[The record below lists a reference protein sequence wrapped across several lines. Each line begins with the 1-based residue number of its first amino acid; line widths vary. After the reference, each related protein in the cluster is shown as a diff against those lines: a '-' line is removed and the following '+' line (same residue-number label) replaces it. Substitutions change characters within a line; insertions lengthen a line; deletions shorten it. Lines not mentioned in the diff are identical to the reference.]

1 MDVVIQKA
9 RIDLQGVEDTKY
21 INKMIQNNKWLDI
34 YNKLNE
40 TSERRNMLH
49 QELKK
54 KLDDQK

>member
-1 MDVVIQKA
+1 
-9 RIDLQGVEDTKY
+9 
-21 INKMIQNNKWLDI
+21 MIQNNKWLDI